1 MRSRPVIADLGT
13 SSPII
18 VEGWYDRPF
27 GHPVATAGEFITVL
41 RQALTG
47 TPVTFAGRQ
56 LRSAGFRAV
65 ALRSRPSATLRYW

>member
-1 MRSRPVIADLGT
+1 
-13 SSPII
+13 
-18 VEGWYDRPF
+18 
-27 GHPVATAGEFITVL
+27 VATAGEFITVL

-65 ALRSRPSATLRYW
+65 ALRSHPSATLRYL